1 MPFEQIST
9 LTDQQ
14 ILDLHRLYQAE
25 WWTKGRELSDVR
37 KMLQGPAIVVAV
49 CDSSTKRLVA
59 FARVITDGVYKALI
73 FDVIATPE
81 ERGKGLGR
89 LLIES
94 ILAHPRLRGVRHFE
108 VYCLPEL
115 VPFYEQWGFTDNLGD
130 LHFMRLAR

>member
-1 MPFEQIST
+1 MSLEQISK
-9 LTDQQ
+9 LTDEQ

-25 WWTKGRELSDVR
+25 WWTKGRELADVR
-37 KMLQGPAIVVAV
+37 KMLQGPAIVIAF

-73 FDVIATPE
+73 FDVIAAPE

-89 LLIES
+89 SLIES

-108 VYCLPEL
+108 LYCLPEL

>member
-25 WWTKGRELSDVR
+25 WWTKDRQLTDVR

-73 FDVIATPE
+73 FDVIATSE

-108 VYCLPEL
+108 LYCLPEL